1 MREGRA
7 KLQAAGL
14 PVPEVK
20 EEEGGGE
27 EQKKGKQKE
36 EEEEQKRRARIDEF
50 FVYLHRRQLVRCEM
64 HPETP
69 IVPLGQPVP
78 ALPPPPE
85 HLVFDLGAPRQASN
99 PAIDSPIA
107 YPTVGPT
114 DRRAPLLAQ

>member
-1 MREGRA
+1 M
-7 KLQAAGL
+7 
-14 PVPEVK
+14 PEVK
-20 EEEGGGE
+20 EGEGEEQE
-27 EQKKGKQKE
+27 QEQEQKKGEQKKE
-36 EEEEQKRRARIDEF
+36 QQKRRARIDEF
-50 FVYLHRRQLVRCEM
+50 FVHLHRRQLVRCEM